1 MYAFYFIRFIKVV
14 VSWSDCKTFKLLKVS
29 FLNWELV
36 KTFLPCDPCSVGVAI
51 IPKDGTQ
58 NPTQFSSF
66 LWEQILKDITVTSF
80 LWEQILK
87 DITVLITAYHS
98 NFKILV
104 RIQQKILRFSCKCF
118 MLFFSKFCSLVLDL
132 IFAISFGTLLSRN
145 IMVLRL
151 DAAQKWV
158 FRNVFEHCS

>member
-14 VSWSDCKTFKLLKVS
+14 VTWSDCKPFKLLKVS

-51 IPKDGTQ
+51 IPRDGTQ
-58 NPTQFSSF
+58 NPTKFS
-66 LWEQILKDITVTSF
+66 SF